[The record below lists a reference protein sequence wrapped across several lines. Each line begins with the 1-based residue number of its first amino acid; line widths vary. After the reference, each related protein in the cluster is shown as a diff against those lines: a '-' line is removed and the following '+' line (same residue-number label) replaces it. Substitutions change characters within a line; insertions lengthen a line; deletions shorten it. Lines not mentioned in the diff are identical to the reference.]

1 MTETKSDD
9 AGKRS
14 TPPHCSEGDKIRFPD
29 GSTFTIFSMLENT
42 PLHGQLFQITDD
54 GTGELFTESV
64 EYLKNV
70 ELIPN
75 TPRDRR
81 EAYGQRDGSTEIGE

>member
-1 MTETKSDD
+1 MDKTANVD
-9 AGKRS
+9 AGERS
-14 TPPHCSEGDKIRFPD
+14 ALPPCSEGDKIRFPD

-54 GTGELFTESV
+54 KTGELFTESV
-64 EYLKNV
+64 EYLKHV

-75 TPRDRR
+75 ARITGAQKGKNH
-81 EAYGQRDGSTEIGE
+81 E